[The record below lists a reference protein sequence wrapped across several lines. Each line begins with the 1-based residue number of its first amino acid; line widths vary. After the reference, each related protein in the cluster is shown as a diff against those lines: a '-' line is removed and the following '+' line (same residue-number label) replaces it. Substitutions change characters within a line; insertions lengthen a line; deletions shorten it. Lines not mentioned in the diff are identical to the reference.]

1 VTRAS
6 ARFALD
12 SPPTTSGECVVR
24 SPFVVSGWVIS
35 RDREMTRIEVK
46 IGDQV
51 RASARI
57 GLRRPDV
64 EDAFPDEPDA
74 RWSGFGTEVFADD
87 LDGVTVAVA
96 VNAVSGDGELPLAR
110 FLARVDGRNRVIS
123 PRPRTWRFAD
133 ILGCPRCLGDLGAAA
148 SCWQCVGC
156 GSRFPERRG
165 IPVFTHG
172 GEIIQSRLLEVHPT
186 NPNAEDQTAIIMDPA
201 NALVLDL
208 GAGNPRP
215 SEHHPNVVF
224 HEWAHYAHT
233 DVVSVCE
240 RLPYREGVFHAVIS
254 KATFE
259 HVARPWEMAD
269 EVYRVLKPGGLVHV
283 DTAFMQP
290 LHADPH
296 HFFNMTQNGVREI
309 FRRFTLVRC
318 GVKPYQTPAYG
329 LRMQIEVLLDHL
341 HAAEWRRRFE
351 ALHESLGGLDS
362 ALDARGRERLAAG
375 VFFEGIK
382 PAP

>member
-1 VTRAS
+1 VSRFE
-6 ARFALD
+6 RFALD
-12 SPPTTSGECVVR
+12 SPAPTGGEYVVR
-24 SPFVVSGWVIS
+24 SPFVVSGWVLAHDGRAVTS
-35 RDREMTRIEVK
+35 VQVEVD
-46 IGDQV
+46 GRV
-51 RASARI
+51 RAHAAT
-57 GLRRPDV
+57 GLRRFDV
-64 EDAFPDEPDA
+64 HDVFPGEPEA
-74 RWSGFGTEVFADD
+74 LWSGFAAEVFADD
-87 LDGVTVAVA
+87 LERSTVTVAVSA
-96 VNAVSGDGELPLAR
+96 TVEDREFPLAR
-110 FLARVDGRNRVIS
+110 FPARVDGLDRVVP
-123 PRPRTWRFAD
+123 PRPRAWRFVD
-133 ILGCPRCLGDLGAAA
+133 VLGCPLCRGDLDEVE
-148 SCWQCVGC
+148 SCWRCRGC
-156 GSRFPERRG
+156 GTRFPARRG
-165 IPVFTHG
+165 VPVFTRG
-172 GEIIQSRLLEVHPT
+172 GEVIQSRLLEVHPT

-208 GAGNPRP
+208 GAGNPRL

-233 DVVSVCE
+233 DVVSVCD
-240 RLPYREGVFHAVIS
+240 RLPYREGVFDAVIS

-309 FRRFTLVRC
+309 FRRFQLVRC
-318 GVKPYQTPAYG
+318 GVKPYQTPAHG

-351 ALHESLGGLDS
+351 ALRESLGDLDS
-362 ALDARGRERLAAG
+362 ALDAKGRERLAAG
-375 VFFEGIK
+375 VFFEGTK
-382 PAP
+382 PAA

>member
-1 VTRAS
+1 M
-6 ARFALD
+6 RFALD
-12 SPPTTSGECVVR
+12 SPPPTGGERVVH
-24 SPFVVSGWVIS
+24 SPFVVSGWVIDQAGGAVTS
-35 RDREMTRIEVK
+35 IQVEVDG
-46 IGDQV
+46 IV
-51 RASARI
+51 RARAAL

-64 EDAFPDEPDA
+64 QRAFPDEPDA
-74 RWSGFGTEVFADD
+74 LWSGFAAEVFADD
-87 LDGVTVAVA
+87 LDGRTVTI
-96 VNAVSGDGELPLAR
+96 AVSAVVDTLESSLAR
-110 FLARVDGRNRVIS
+110 FPLTVDGLDRILP
-123 PRPRTWRFAD
+123 PRPRAWRFMD
-133 ILGCPRCLGDLGAAA
+133 VLECPLCRGDLDEAA
-148 SCWQCVGC
+148 SCWRCRGC
-156 GSRFPERRG
+156 GTRFPGRRG
-165 IPVFTHG
+165 IPVFTNG
-172 GEIIQSRLLEVHPT
+172 REVVQSRLLETHPT

-240 RLPYREGVFHAVIS
+240 RLPYREGVFDAVIS

-329 LRMQIEVLLDHL
+329 LRMQIEVLLEHL
-341 HAAEWRRRFE
+341 RAAEWRRRFE
-351 ALHESLGGLDS
+351 ALHEALGDLDS

-375 VFFEGIK
+375 VFFEGTK
-382 PAP
+382 PAA